1 MSSLP
6 EDPAS
11 VPWRPKRLWAPWWL
25 ALILGTA
32 VGVTLTLLRAS
43 RAFVIPGAI
52 ALAMIIIVISVAT
65 ILRRQ
70 FHPEALEPP
79 MSLSYVLWMVL
90 LIFLVGP
97 IQVML
102 LPMNPQE
109 IAAKALALS
118 LGISVCMY
126 AADRALFSGFS
137 RRPGSKKTPGV

>member
-11 VPWRPKRLWAPWWL
+11 VLWRPKRLWAPWWL
-25 ALILGTA
+25 ALLLGSA

-52 ALAMIIIVISVAT
+52 ALAVIIVVISVAT

-79 MSLSYVLWMVL
+79 MSLSYLLWMVL

-97 IQVML
+97 VQVMM
-102 LPMNPQE
+102 LPMDTPE
-109 IAAKALALS
+109 IIAKALALS
-118 LGISVCMY
+118 LGISLCMY
-126 AADRALFSGFS
+126 GADRALFSGFARRRGP
-137 RRPGSKKTPGV
+137 RRPA